1 MAPKKI
7 KLVLNSERY
16 LAGRIHRIIPLVK
29 VGNTIDPAWG
39 ILVTLDNIPNNG
51 PIWPLS
57 RYQYFRLGYLR
68 YNPWPHSFFH
78 ASPYRFPFNRL
89 FGETENSGSA
99 SCFACTKVSYRHE
112 LVHVVKM

>member
-39 ILVTLDNIPNNG
+39 ILLAPGWGILMD
-51 PIWPLS
+51 
-57 RYQYFRLGYLR
+57 LG
-68 YNPWPHSFFH
+68 
-78 ASPYRFPFNRL
+78 
-89 FGETENSGSA
+89 GEYS
-99 SCFACTKVSYRHE
+99 
-112 LVHVVKM
+112 